1 MTASAHR
8 YTCKQLGVCQNRTTP
23 CIYCPPQRDRSLTT
37 EPLLLNTERLHRV
50 DASQLPQGAG
60 VSLGHCRTDLDRTPS
75 QGCTG
80 DCDQGRRCTCRFAAS
95 TTPHTEPLVPE
106 SDRDPAWRAWFWRGY
121 IAMLLAVVASVL
133 WPWLVH

>member
-8 YTCKQLGVCQNRTTP
+8 YTCAQLSTCQSRATP
-23 CIYCPPQRDRSLTT
+23 CHGCPPPRTRSLTP

-60 VSLGHCRTDLDRTPS
+60 VCLGHCRTDLDRTPS

-80 DCDQGRRCTCRFAAS
+80 DCDQGRRCTCTPDTKCAQHQHQGALFAKV
-95 TTPHTEPLVPE
+95 LL
-106 SDRDPAWRAWFWRGY
+106 GY
-121 IAMLLAVVASVL
+121 GAVLFLAAL
-133 WPWLVH
+133 ATWQWLSR